1 MHTDRDQQTTRRP
14 RLRAG
19 AAPCQRP
26 VCGRRAGV
34 RFSSRLGYIGDVYE
48 DIIDGVGKTIDAVG
62 VAVIAV
68 GLIYAIVVVFRRPAT
83 GPVDRY
89 REFRQTV
96 GRSILLGL
104 ELLVAGDIIRTVAVS
119 PSFVSVGV
127 LAIIVVIRTF
137 LSFTLELELTGRW
150 PWSKRPPT

>member
-1 MHTDRDQQTTRRP
+1 M
-14 RLRAG
+14 
-19 AAPCQRP
+19 
-26 VCGRRAGV
+26 
-34 RFSSRLGYIGDVYE
+34 YE
-48 DIIDGVGKTIDAVG
+48 NIIEGVGKAIDAVG
-62 VAVIAV
+62 VGVIAA
-68 GLIYAIVVVFRRPAT
+68 GLLYAVAVVVREQRDMS
-83 GPVDRY
+83 VDRY

-127 LAIIVVIRTF
+127 LAIIVLIRTF

-150 PWSKRPPT
+150 PWSKQPPA